1 MNGANDACKN
11 EHVPSCYYADIQHP
25 PVVKKKGKK
34 QVLLAYHQPQKSC
47 KRAREPPRNL
57 AVASQNVCVEVQEK
71 RGVA

>member
-34 QVLLAYHQPQKSC
+34 TSAAGVPSTTKVL
-47 KRAREPPRNL
+47 
-57 AVASQNVCVEVQEK
+57 
-71 RGVA
+71 